1 MRVDRPRDL
10 VRKYLSVPS
19 DAPLVISIGALTW
32 EKDPLRH
39 LAVTSRLLDTVP
51 GLVHVFVGEGPL
63 EDRLRSAID
72 ESGRRESVRV
82 LGSRDDVPDL
92 LNAADA
98 LLLASRI
105 EGMPGVAIEAAFLGV
120 PVVGYAVAGTAEVVV
135 DGVTGSLAR
144 PGDEDVLAERVGAL
158 LMDPTLRHQ
167 MGLEARRRAD
177 GFAIDGVADRY
188 LEVYQR
194 VLEGADLCVARGG
207 AVMQEAFRDRANCGE
222 PFPGL
227 VSVVIPVRNGADV
240 LPLQLEALARQ
251 TYRGEW
257 EVVVADH
264 DSSDAT
270 VDVARGWSDRLP
282 LRVVEVPRRPGS
294 LGGFPRSVG
303 AAEARGDLIVT
314 CDADD
319 EATPEWV
326 EEMVKAAREHDVVRG
341 SLDRRTLND
350 SGGRTLPTET
360 EAATPV
366 LDSSFLPFASS
377 SNCAVRT
384 SVLREIGAWHD
395 SFHAQDKEF
404 SWRAQLAGFDLAV
417 APDAVMRKRDRATP
431 WGSARQVY
439 HYGISDAQLFRA
451 FRHRGMPRSS
461 VLRAAG
467 EWGELVV
474 GSPSDLTPL
483 EDELASAL
491 GLSIGPSRRMH
502 PPPGLLSVASASLRR
517 ARRPTFSSEVRYV
530 RDLWIGSDLRRWRG
544 RSRSQRGRERR
555 PTLPPRPG
563 RSGHLGHRWCGTR
576 HAAPEHHRYRRWP
589 PTVTERRRDALDRL
603 QRGALQLP

>member
-1 MRVDRPRDL
+1 
-10 VRKYLSVPS
+10 
-19 DAPLVISIGALTW
+19 
-32 EKDPLRH
+32 
-39 LAVTSRLLDTVP
+39 
-51 GLVHVFVGEGPL
+51 
-63 EDRLRSAID
+63 
-72 ESGRRESVRV
+72 
-82 LGSRDDVPDL
+82 
-92 LNAADA
+92 
-98 LLLASRI
+98 
-105 EGMPGVAIEAAFLGV
+105 MPGVAIEAAFLGV

-144 PGDEDVLAERVGAL
+144 PGDEDVLAERLGSL

-194 VLEGADLCVARGG
+194 VLAGADLCVARGG
-207 AVMQEAFRDRANCGE
+207 AVMQEAFSDRANCGE

-264 DSSDAT
+264 GSSDAT
-270 VDVARGWSDRLP
+270 VDVAQGWSDRLP

-319 EATPEWV
+319 EATPEWL

-350 SGGRTLPTET
+350 NGGRTLPTET

-467 EWGELVV
+467 EWGQLVV
-474 GSPSDLTPL
+474 GIPLVMSP
-483 EDELASAL
+483 
-491 GLSIGPSRRMH
+491 
-502 PPPGLLSVASASLRR
+502 
-517 ARRPTFSSEVRYV
+517 
-530 RDLWIGSDLRRWRG
+530 RWRTSWL
-544 RSRSQRGRERR
+544 R
-555 PTLPPRPG
+555 LLAY
-563 RSGHLGHRWCGTR
+563 RSGRLVGCIRHR
-576 HAAPEHHRYRRWP
+576 AFYP
-589 PTVTERRRDALDRL
+589 
-603 QRGALQLP
+603 